1 MTRQFRAA
9 TVATVALAFLVPTL
23 MSHPARAEEHTDEIK
38 GLAFNPD
45 QITVR
50 AGDRVT
56 WVNHDSDRHHLQG
69 DGFESNDLPNNATFT
84 VEFPSPG
91 EITYHCTIHTY
102 MEGKVTVLNP
112 DGSTPPST
120 VGEPEAPP
128 APSTTTSSTRPPGP
142 LDGVPVEPPAA
153 PPASPAP
160 PGGH

>member
-1 MTRQFRAA
+1 MTGQIRAA
-9 TVATVALAFLVPTL
+9 VAGVLALAFLVPMLTN
-23 MSHPARAEEHTDEIK
+23 HPARAEGHTDEIK

-45 QITVR
+45 EIRVR
-50 AGDRVT
+50 AGDSVT

-69 DGFESNDLPNNATFT
+69 DGFESSDLPNSATYT

-102 MEGKVTVLNP
+102 MEGKVMVLNP

-120 VGEPEAPP
+120 AGEPEAPP

-142 LDGVPVEPPAA
+142 LDGVPVEPPA